1 VVAAQPSAVDAA
13 GQASFIL
20 AATAAVLEEAL
31 QEAAV
36 LVALVAVALAAAALE
51 AVGNWNPIETK
62 LKKKA

>member
-1 VVAAQPSAVDAA
+1 
-13 GQASFIL
+13 
-20 AATAAVLEEAL
+20 LEEAL